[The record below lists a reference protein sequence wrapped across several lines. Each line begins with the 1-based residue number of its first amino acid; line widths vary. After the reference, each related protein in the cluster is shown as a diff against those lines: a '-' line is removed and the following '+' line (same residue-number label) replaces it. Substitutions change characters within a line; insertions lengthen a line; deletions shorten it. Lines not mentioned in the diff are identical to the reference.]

1 MHSLCRE
8 TEDTQS
14 LLLKAAF
21 KEYDQQRFREKIRLE
36 VEERKAKERA
46 EKEERRK
53 AAEARRAAVVERIRK
68 QAEMEERRK
77 REAEEALQRIEEEKI
92 RREREALERHLAD
105 QAQMVME
112 DNLSALAEQDFREQL
127 ERKLWKQREREK
139 LVEWEK
145 EQQKKDQLEEEQRK
159 LRLAELE
166 EKRKKLE
173 QLRQMQQAGDSK
185 ANEEK
190 LREEGN
196 RINKQLRIQNRAKF
210 VSKKMR
216 ATDSAN
222 SAELKANVSTAII
235 VEAPKPTAEAD
246 AQKVGETPAKS
257 STVDPVP
264 GLNRTHSLRD
274 LDVAI
279 FKDNNN
285 VDGGKKDSDSS
296 SSPNKVKQEALTE
309 ATVVFLEKVQSSTSE
324 SELRAWQQEI
334 MSEKRGLRLEQRQRA
349 SFEVRKDEHDTEID
363 RKLQELTVKGDSVS
377 RRLEELIALADNKK
391 AQQVSADLEI
401 VAKQSHSEG
410 KPPSSASLRKDQAA
424 SSASSSHGMMRGKEP
439 QLSASSAAIAIT
451 SASVASADT
460 STFKKIE
467 SVLREAQRT
476 LSILAGCKYDVNRLK
491 EEDQSSCR
499 NLTMLSMDIA
509 VLLKE
514 ISPNNDPLG
523 YIDKLKQIT
532 QDLNRAMKSIEQV
545 QSGSNKTRPPS
556 AGKGS
561 VKAIVER
568 PLSSS
573 SHRPSGSIKQPKEE
587 SLLSSISTP
596 IIHVSEVD
604 GNGIPMV
611 EVVEDGDDLIVE
623 EGGEEGEA
631 IEMEDPTKLPGWEEC
646 LYTSMFSAAHHA
658 AYFGHVEVLKFL
670 CRYFDCF
677 IMDKKGRTPLF
688 YAALANRLD
697 CVVELV
703 ALDPQW
709 VEVGDAK
716 GDTPLHAAAISN
728 GVQVLAFLLSCEVH
742 PDTANFQGLTPSH
755 LARSK
760 EALLIL
766 QKAGAQ
772 LFCVD
777 NQSRMPIWFACFEGR
792 SDCADFLCEVTPKN
806 FLLWPDNEG
815 ETCLHKAS
823 AQGHDQVVEVLCR
836 HLPKMEDL
844 YVLNKKQHTV
854 CHVAANARVLQV
866 LYEQGAN
873 LWVKDSKDRMPLFF
887 ASFFGRTDCIE
898 MLVNLAR
905 TTNPSV
911 SSSRPVSSQGRGSI
925 TSSRPGSAIKSSQK
939 NFAVPEILRS
949 RDIQGDTALH
959 AACLCGHLSCAVLLS
974 YYLRNEENNGK
985 LRASDLAKKANHIH
999 IARYVEAVEQR
1010 RVAGQSQEEIFGAG
1024 IDFPMYA
1031 SFITYYGSRWMK
1043 AYDTDYKAYYYI
1055 DRITNASQW
1064 DRPDLFDMHPIDE
1077 VKFDKARELLQ
1088 IFYEKYNPEK
1098 LKEMSDILA
1107 VYKDRYTELFI
1118 TLANKYNVQDLS
1130 MFKGVVF
1137 D

>member
-1 MHSLCRE
+1 
-8 TEDTQS
+8 
-14 LLLKAAF
+14 
-21 KEYDQQRFREKIRLE
+21 
-36 VEERKAKERA
+36 
-46 EKEERRK
+46 
-53 AAEARRAAVVERIRK
+53 
-68 QAEMEERRK
+68 
-77 REAEEALQRIEEEKI
+77 
-92 RREREALERHLAD
+92 
-105 QAQMVME
+105 
-112 DNLSALAEQDFREQL
+112 
-127 ERKLWKQREREK
+127 
-139 LVEWEK
+139 
-145 EQQKKDQLEEEQRK
+145 
-159 LRLAELE
+159 
-166 EKRKKLE
+166 
-173 QLRQMQQAGDSK
+173 
-185 ANEEK
+185 
-190 LREEGN
+190 
-196 RINKQLRIQNRAKF
+196 
-210 VSKKMR
+210 
-216 ATDSAN
+216 
-222 SAELKANVSTAII
+222 
-235 VEAPKPTAEAD
+235 
-246 AQKVGETPAKS
+246 
-257 STVDPVP
+257 
-264 GLNRTHSLRD
+264 
-274 LDVAI
+274 
-279 FKDNNN
+279 
-285 VDGGKKDSDSS
+285 
-296 SSPNKVKQEALTE
+296 
-309 ATVVFLEKVQSSTSE
+309 
-324 SELRAWQQEI
+324 

-349 SFEVRKDEHDTEID
+349 SFEVSKDDHDAEID
-363 RKLQELTVKGDSVS
+363 RKLQELTVKGDLVS
-377 RRLEELIALADNKK
+377 KRLEDLIALVDNKK

-401 VAKQSHSEG
+401 VKQGHSEG
-410 KPPSSASLRKDQAA
+410 KPPSSASLRKDLAA
-424 SSASSSHGMMRGKEP
+424 SSASSQGMMKGKDV

-451 SASVASADT
+451 PASVAAAET

-476 LSILAGCKYDVNRLK
+476 LSILAGCKYDVTRLK

-499 NLTMLSMDIA
+499 NMTMLSMDIA

-532 QDLNRAMKSIEQV
+532 QDLNHAMKSIEQV
-545 QSGSNKTRPPS
+545 QSGSSKTRPPS

-561 VKAIVER
+561 VKAIAER

-611 EVVEDGDDLIVE
+611 EVVEDADDIGE

-670 CRYFDCF
+670 CKYFDCF

-792 SDCADFLCEVTPKN
+792 SDCADFLCQVTPKN

-823 AQGHDQVVEVLCR
+823 AQGHHQVVEVLCR
-836 HLPKMEDL
+836 HLPNMEDL

-873 LWVKDSKDRMPLFF
+873 LWVKDSKDRVPLFF

-925 TSSRPGSAIKSSQK
+925 NNSRPGSAIKSSQK
-939 NFAVPEILRS
+939 NFAVPEILRG

-1010 RVAGQSQEEIFGAG
+1010 RTAGQSQEEIFGAG

-1031 SFITYYGSRWMK
+1031 SFITYYGGRWTK
-1043 AYDTDYKAYYYI
+1043 AYDIDYKAYYYI
-1055 DRITNASQW
+1055 DHITNASQW
-1064 DRPDLFDMHPIDE
+1064 DRPDLFDMHPVDE
-1077 VKFDKARELLQ
+1077 LKFDKARELLQ
-1088 IFYEKYNPEK
+1088 MFYEKFNPEK
-1098 LKEMSDILA
+1098 VKEMNDILA